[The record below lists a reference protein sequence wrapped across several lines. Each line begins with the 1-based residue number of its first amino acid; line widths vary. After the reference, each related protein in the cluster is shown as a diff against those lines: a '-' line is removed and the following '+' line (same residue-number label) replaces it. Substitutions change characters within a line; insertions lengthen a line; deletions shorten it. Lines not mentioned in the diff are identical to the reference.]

1 MGDTQRSPTISTE
14 IQGIAAKVAGDS
26 GRGLADPP
34 GEGPPLLEGESSL
47 QRIRMLAESEPELV
61 FTSVVDRIDFYLLK
75 KSFRQVRKKKS
86 AGVDKIT
93 AKEYAKDLDG
103 NLYKLYQRLRRGQYV
118 ATPLRRIWIDKEG
131 GKRRPIGI
139 PALEDKIVQRAA
151 STILN
156 VIYDVN
162 FYDFSHA
169 FRKGHSQHK
178 AVHEI
183 RELCRK
189 LNIGWIVSADIEGLF
204 DNIDRNLL
212 RGFIKRRVNDG
223 GMLRLIGKWLNA
235 GVMEEGILSY
245 PGKGVPQGGVISPVL
260 SNIFL
265 HYVLDEW
272 FVKQALPRMKG
283 KCFIIRYAD
292 DFIIGCEL
300 GSDAERIMDVLPKR
314 FNEYGLALHAD
325 KTTVIDFRRPPL
337 KEKGKGKGTFDFLG
351 FTFYWSKSLRGYWVI
366 KKKTIGKRLSR
377 YMKRLWQWC
386 RENRHEPIKEQHQM
400 LCTKLR
406 GYYLYFGV
414 RGNYKPLEVV
424 FEHAEKA
431 WRFWLSRRSHKGG
444 ISWEKFEKI
453 RASFPLPIPRIVHN
467 I

>member
-14 IQGIAAKVAGDS
+14 SQGIAAKVAGDS
-26 GRGLADPP
+26 SHGLADPP
-34 GEGPPLLEGESSL
+34 GDGPLRLEGESSL
-47 QRIRMLAESEPELV
+47 VRIRMLAESEPDLV
-61 FTSVVDRIDFYLLK
+61 FTSVVDRIDLYLLK

-93 AKEYAKDLDG
+93 AKEYAKDLDE
-103 NLYKLYQRLRRGQYV
+103 NLY
-118 ATPLRRIWIDKEG
+118 
-131 GKRRPIGI
+131 
-139 PALEDKIVQRAA
+139 
-151 STILN
+151 
-156 VIYDVN
+156 
-162 FYDFSHA
+162 
-169 FRKGHSQHK
+169 
-178 AVHEI
+178 
-183 RELCRK
+183 
-189 LNIGWIVSADIEGLF
+189 
-204 DNIDRNLL
+204 
-212 RGFIKRRVNDG
+212 
-223 GMLRLIGKWLNA
+223 KWLNA

-245 PGKGVPQGGVISPVL
+245 PGKGVPQGGVVSPVL

-272 FVKQALPRMKG
+272 FVEQALPRMKG

-314 FNEYGLALHAD
+314 FNEYGLALHPD
-325 KTTVIDFRRPPL
+325 KTAVIDFRRPPL
-337 KEKGKGKGTFDFLG
+337 KVKGKGKGTFDFLG
-351 FTFYWSKSLRGYWVI
+351 FTFYWSKSRRGYWVI

-377 YMKRLWQWC
+377 YMKRLWRWC
-386 RENRHEPIKEQHQM
+386 RENRHEPIKEQYRT

-406 GYYLYFGV
+406 GYYQYFGV

-424 FEHAEKA
+424 FEHVEKA

-444 ISWEKFEKI
+444 ISWGKFEKI
-453 RASFPLPIPRIVHN
+453 RASFPLPRPRIVHN

>member
-1 MGDTQRSPTISTE
+1 MGDTQRLPTISTE
-14 IQGIAAKVAGDS
+14 NQGIAAKVAGDS
-26 GRGLADPP
+26 GQSATDPP
-34 GEGPPLLEGESSL
+34 GDVPPLFEGESSL
-47 QRIRMLAESEPELV
+47 LRIRMLAESEPDLV
-61 FTSVVDRIDFYLLK
+61 FTSVVDRIDLYLLK
-75 KSFRQVRKKKS
+75 KSFRQVRKNKS

-93 AKEYAKDLDG
+93 AKEYAKDLDE
-103 NLYKLYQRLRRGQYV
+103 NLYNLHQRLRRGQYV
-118 ATPLRRIWIDKEG
+118 ATPVRRIWIDKEG
-131 GKRRPIGI
+131 GKKRPIGI

-162 FYDFSHA
+162 FFDFSHA
-169 FRKGHSQHK
+169 FRKGHNQHK
-178 AVHEI
+178 ALHQI
-183 RELCRK
+183 RELCRRM
-189 LNIGWIVSADIEGLF
+189 NIGWIVSADIEGLF
-204 DNIDRNLL
+204 DNIDHNLL

-272 FVKQALPRMKG
+272 FVEQALPRMKG

-300 GSDAERIMDVLPKR
+300 ESDAKRTMNVLPKR
-314 FNEYGLALHAD
+314 FKKYGLALHPE
-325 KTTVIDFRRPPL
+325 KTAVIDFRRPAS
-337 KEKGKGKGTFDFLG
+337 KVKGKGKGMFDFLG

-377 YMKRLWQWC
+377 YMKRLWRWC
-386 RENRHEPIKEQHQM
+386 RQNRHEPIKEQYRT

-406 GYYLYFGV
+406 GYYQYFGV
-414 RGNYKPLEVV
+414 RCNYKPLEVV
-424 FEHAEKA
+424 FEHVEKA

-453 RASFPLPIPRIVHN
+453 RASFPLPRPRIVHN

>member
-1 MGDTQRSPTISTE
+1 MGDTQKSPTISTTN
-14 IQGIAAKVAGDS
+14 QGIAAKVAGDS
-26 GRGLADPP
+26 GHGLADPM
-34 GEGPPLLEGESSL
+34 GDGPPLLVGESSL
-47 QRIRMLAESEPELV
+47 ARIRMLAESEPNLV
-61 FTSVVDRIDFYLLK
+61 FTSVAHRIDLYLLK
-75 KSFRQVRKKKS
+75 KSFRQVRKSKS

-93 AKEYAKDLDG
+93 AKQYAKDLDE
-103 NLYKLYQRLRRGQYV
+103 NLYNLYQRLRRGQYV
-118 ATPLRRIWIDKEG
+118 ATPVRRIWIDKEG
-131 GKRRPIGI
+131 GKKRPIGI
-139 PALEDKIVQRAA
+139 PALEDKIVQRAV

-162 FYDFSHA
+162 FFDFSHA

-178 AVHEI
+178 ALHEL
-183 RELCRK
+183 RETCRK

-204 DNIDRNLL
+204 DNIDHNRL

-223 GMLRLIGKWLNA
+223 GILRLIGKWLNA

-265 HYVLDEW
+265 HYVLDAW
-272 FVKQALPRMKG
+272 FVEQVWPRMKG
-283 KCFIIRYAD
+283 KCFIIRWAD

-300 GSDAERIMDVLPKR
+300 ESDAKRIMDVLPKR
-314 FNEYGLALHAD
+314 FNEYGLALHPE
-325 KTTVIDFRRPPL
+325 KTAVIDFRRPPS
-337 KEKGKGKGTFDFLG
+337 KVNGKGKGTFDFLG
-351 FTFYWSKSLRGYWVI
+351 FTFYWSKSRRGYWVI
-366 KKKTIGKRLSR
+366 KKKTAGKRLLR
-377 YMKRLWQWC
+377 FMKGLWRWC
-386 RENRHEPIKEQHQM
+386 RENRHEPIKEQYRT
-400 LCTKLR
+400 LCSKLR
-406 GYYLYFGV
+406 GYYQYFGV
-414 RGNYKPLEVV
+414 RSNYKPLEVV

-453 RASFPLPIPRIVHN
+453 RASFPLPKPRIVHN